1 MTLSAFA
8 DKSSTP
14 GSKQLKETLGR
25 SSTLWDQLRDHL
37 ASEYQPLSEK
47 WMFAGANWGW
57 SLQLKQKKRTV
68 LYMTPCKKHFLAGFV
83 LGEKAV
89 KAAHESDLP
98 DAVLTLIDG
107 ARKYAEGRGV
117 RIEVRTKKDLDSTKT
132 LAAIK
137 MAN

>member
-1 MTLSAFA
+1 MALSAFD
-8 DKSSTP
+8 DKSKVPTP
-14 GSKQLKETLGR
+14 RTLKTVLGKAGAHWEDLM
-25 SSTLWDQLRDHL
+25 TFL
-37 ASEYQPLSEK
+37 ACEYEPLTEK
-47 WMFAGANWGW
+47 WTFAGAAWGW

-68 LYMTPCKKHFLAGFV
+68 LYMTPGKGYFYVGFV

-89 KAAHESDLP
+89 KAAHESALP
-98 DAVLTLIDG
+98 GPVLAEIDG

-117 RIEVRTKKDLDSTKT
+117 RIEVKSKKAREIVKK